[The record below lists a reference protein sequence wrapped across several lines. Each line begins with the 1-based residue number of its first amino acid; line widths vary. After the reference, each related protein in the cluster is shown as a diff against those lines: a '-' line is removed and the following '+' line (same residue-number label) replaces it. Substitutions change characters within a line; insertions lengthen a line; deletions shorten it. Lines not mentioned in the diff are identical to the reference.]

1 VSDDHQPVPPY
12 EAFDDLAKLIVSDH
26 SLDSVMTAIAVV
38 GKRLLPGATDVSVTL
53 VRAGRAETVASTG
66 TLAVQMDERQYV
78 DGNGPCLT
86 AATSGELVSLP
97 DAAASD
103 RWPDFAAAAQ
113 QCGIGSSLSVPVT
126 LPEPVSA
133 GLNMY
138 SDRKDGFPEHDL
150 ELARTLAAYAA
161 VALTNVHLFDSQ
173 KRVAEH
179 LQKAL
184 ESRGVIDQAK
194 GILMGERRC
203 SADEAFAVLVQ
214 LSQTS
219 NRKLRDVAQ
228 ALVDSA
234 TGG

>member
-1 VSDDHQPVPPY
+1 
-12 EAFDDLAKLIVSDH
+12 
-26 SLDSVMTAIAVV
+26 
-38 GKRLLPGATDVSVTL
+38 
-53 VRAGRAETVASTG
+53 
-66 TLAVQMDERQYV
+66 
-78 DGNGPCLT
+78 
-86 AATSGELVSLP
+86 
-97 DAAASD
+97 
-103 RWPDFAAAAQ
+103 
-113 QCGIGSSLSVPVT
+113 LSVPVE

-138 SDRKDGFPEHDL
+138 SDRKDGFPQHDV

-161 VALTNVHLFDSQ
+161 VALTNVHLYDSQ

-194 GILMGERRC
+194 GIVMGERRC
-203 SADEAFAVLVQ
+203 SADDAFTVLVQ

-234 TGG
+234 TAS